1 MANITQWLTVIA
13 VVITGGWFAT
23 MATQLLKRPSWP
35 SWAKLALAIGVSAV
49 VGLASVWLAGGLTSF
64 ISSWGHLSAA
74 QILAVCALIYTAAAT
89 WFHRVYGST
98 TWFAALA
105 WWPNKAP

>member
-1 MANITQWLTVIA
+1 MANITQWLTIIA
-13 VVITGGWFAT
+13 VLLTGGWFAT